1 MTWSVSSCFI
11 TLVVL
16 FLWRVEDI
24 AEACRCAPVHL
35 QQAFCSAD
43 VVVSSLWSFCSFGGS
58 KTLQKLADAPL
69 CIFNR
74 LFAVQT
80 SLNHVSLLVIRAK
93 VVGVTVGSNTKYDI
107 QQIKMFKGPDRVIHA
122 IFTSSSSASCG
133 VTLETN
139 KEYLITGQ
147 LNTAGRM
154 HIITCNFIQYWE
166 DLSGTQK
173 KSLTR
178 RYQSGCDCT
187 IIRCSSLPCPVSTPD
202 ECLWTDWLLE
212 DGQSGPQAKN
222 FACLKRSDGSSSCGV
237 TLETNKEYLITG
249 QLNTAGRMHIITC
262 NFIQYWEDLSG
273 TQKKS
278 LTRRYQSGCD
288 CTIIRCSSLPCPVST
303 PDECLWTDWLL
314 EDGQSGPQAK
324 NFACLKRSDGS
335 CTWYRGMA
343 QSN

>member
-43 VVVSSLWSFCSFGGS
+43 V
-58 KTLQKLADAPL
+58 
-69 CIFNR
+69 
-74 LFAVQT
+74 
-80 SLNHVSLLVIRAK
+80 VIRAK

-222 FACLKRSDGSSSCGV
+222 FACLKRSDGS
-237 TLETNKEYLITG
+237 
-249 QLNTAGRMHIITC
+249 
-262 NFIQYWEDLSG
+262 
-273 TQKKS
+273 
-278 LTRRYQSGCD
+278 
-288 CTIIRCSSLPCPVST
+288 
-303 PDECLWTDWLL
+303 
-314 EDGQSGPQAK
+314 
-324 NFACLKRSDGS
+324 

>member
-1 MTWSVSSCFI
+1 MTWSVSSFI

-24 AEACRCAPVHL
+24 AEACKCAPVHL

-43 VVVSSLWSFCSFGGS
+43 V
-58 KTLQKLADAPL
+58 
-69 CIFNR
+69 
-74 LFAVQT
+74 
-80 SLNHVSLLVIRAK
+80 VIRAK

-139 KEYLITGQ
+139 KEYLITGR

-166 DLSGTQK
+166 DLGGTQK

-187 IIRCSSLPCPVSTPD
+187 IIPCSSLPCPVSTPD
-202 ECLWTDWLLE
+202 ECLWTDLLLA
-212 DGQSGPQAKN
+212 DGQSGPQAK
-222 FACLKRSDGSSSCGV
+222 
-237 TLETNKEYLITG
+237 Y
-249 QLNTAGRMHIITC
+249 
-262 NFIQYWEDLSG
+262 
-273 TQKKS
+273 
-278 LTRRYQSGCD
+278 
-288 CTIIRCSSLPCPVST
+288 
-303 PDECLWTDWLL
+303 
-314 EDGQSGPQAK
+314 
-324 NFACLKRSDGS
+324 FACLKRSDGS
-335 CTWYRGMA
+335 CTWYRGVA
-343 QSN
+343 PSNK